1 MMIMIILAI
10 LLYFWSLYNI
20 DAGNEQKKKKQQQQ
34 HLENEKKKIKSNA
47 LYSLTK

>member
-20 DAGNEQKKKKQQQQ
+20 DAGTKKKTTTTSR
-34 HLENEKKKIKSNA
+34 ERKKKLNQMHYIH
-47 LYSLTK
+47 